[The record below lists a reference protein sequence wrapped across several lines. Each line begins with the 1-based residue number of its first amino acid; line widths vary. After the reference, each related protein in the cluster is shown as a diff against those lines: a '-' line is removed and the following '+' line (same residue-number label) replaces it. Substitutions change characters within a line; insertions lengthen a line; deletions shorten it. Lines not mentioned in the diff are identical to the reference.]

1 MVVYS
6 DLMFLH
12 IIKHF
17 LYSFKTNWWSVHN
30 WQKSDWDVLFSS
42 LHFASLN
49 SVFSL
54 DEDVSC
60 HGMCS
65 NGAMHFIVWMNLFL
79 LLGLDITILWKCSVV
94 LNPPVYLVQNFLTRI
109 TIFPAESCR
118 IKSSGQT
125 IFHFHQHTLSFLWSC
140 ADCSL
145 LEYWFEN
152 ENITL
157 KNIFKNGFCCARG

>member
-6 DLMFLH
+6 DLMFLN

-17 LYSFKTNWWSVHN
+17 YIILKQNEVYIIEQIVIEMYF
-30 WQKSDWDVLFSS
+30 F
-42 LHFASLN
+42 LHFILHLYIY

-65 NGAMHFIVWMNLFL
+65 NGAMHFIVWINSFL
-79 LLGLDITILWKCSVV
+79 LLGMDITILWKCSVV

-145 LEYWFEN
+145 LEYRF
-152 ENITL
+152 
-157 KNIFKNGFCCARG
+157 

>member
-6 DLMFLH
+6 DLMFLN

-17 LYSFKTNWWSVHN
+17 LYYFKTKWSLHN
-30 WQKSDWDVLFSS
+30 WKNMIVIEMYFF
-42 LHFASLN
+42 LHFILHLYIY

-60 HGMCS
+60 QGMFS
-65 NGAMHFIVWMNLFL
+65 NGAMHFIVWINSFL
-79 LLGLDITILWKCSVV
+79 LLVVDITILWKCSVV

-145 LEYWFEN
+145 LEYRFKN
-152 ENITL
+152 ENNANNL
-157 KNIFKNGFCCARG
+157 KA

>member
-1 MVVYS
+1 MVAYS
-6 DLMFLH
+6 CLMFLK
-12 IIKHF
+12 IWNIF
-17 LYSFKTNWWSVHN
+17 YILLSVHN
-30 WQKSDWDVLFSS
+30 WAKSDWDVLFPS
-42 LHFASLN
+42 LHFAYLN
-49 SVFSL
+49 SVFPL

-65 NGAMHFIVWMNLFL
+65 HGAMHFIVWINSFL
-79 LLGLDITILWKCSVV
+79 LLGRDITILWKCSVV

-140 ADCSL
+140 ADFNL

-157 KNIFKNGFCCARG
+157 KNPNPK